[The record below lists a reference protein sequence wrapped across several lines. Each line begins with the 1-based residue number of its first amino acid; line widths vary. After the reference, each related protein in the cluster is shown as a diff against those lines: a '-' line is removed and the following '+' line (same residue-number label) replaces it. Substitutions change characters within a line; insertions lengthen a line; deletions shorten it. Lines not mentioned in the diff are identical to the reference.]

1 MTAGF
6 RVEVERVP
14 GSIVIPASA
23 IVEKSGQTVAYVLSN
38 GVYQERRITVAR
50 RGLGQ
55 VMISK
60 GLKPGERIALK
71 DPNIEQQR

>member
-23 IVEKSGQTVAYVLSN
+23 IFERGGQTVAYVQSS
-38 GVYQERRITVAR
+38 GAYQERRVVVAR
-50 RGLGQ
+50 RGIGQ
-55 VMISK
+55 VMVSS
-60 GLKPGERIALK
+60 GVKPGERIALK
-71 DPNIEQQR
+71 DPTAGPQK